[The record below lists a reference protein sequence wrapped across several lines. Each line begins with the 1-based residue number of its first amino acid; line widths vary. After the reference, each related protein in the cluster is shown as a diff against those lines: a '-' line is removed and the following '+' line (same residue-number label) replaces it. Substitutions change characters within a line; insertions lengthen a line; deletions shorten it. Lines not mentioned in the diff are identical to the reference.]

1 MTDRHGAG
9 ADHGPREHPVE
20 QTDEVRR
27 PGHDD
32 SAPRYDALLAA
43 QGGDGDPGGPH
54 PEGPDPDD
62 LHAHGPVVE
71 EDTHG
76 HAEEGRHHGADDL
89 FDGPGAGAAPRHDPG
104 RGRRVA
110 VLGVAVALL
119 LGGVLLAAQ
128 FLSPIV
134 GGLLE
139 EKDYDGPGTGSTT
152 VVVHQGDT
160 GHAIGQTLEKAGVV
174 KTTEAFEKAL
184 AENPGD
190 AIQPG
195 TYTMATQMKAVDA
208 LSRLRSG
215 EARDEKTVTIRE
227 GLRASEIY
235 AQLSKATG
243 VPVKD
248 YVAAAKKPA
257 ELGLPA
263 AAKGNLEGYLF
274 PATYTFG
281 PKEGATAQLKELV
294 GQAVARY
301 SALGVPESKMQEIV
315 TIASIVESEAR
326 LDADRPKVAAVIENR
341 LRIKMPLQLD
351 STVSYG
357 VGKRTITTTDAD
369 RKNDNP
375 YNTYLHPGLPAGP
388 IGNPGASSVEAALHP
403 AKGKWLYF
411 VTINPKT
418 GETAFAETHDQHTAN
433 VRKFQAWCQANPG
446 TC

>member
-9 ADHGPREHPVE
+9 PDDLPREHPA
-20 QTDEVRR
+20 DEHVSH
-27 PGHDD
+27 PGHEDGVDD
-32 SAPRYDALLAA
+32 DAAAAAPRYDALLAGH
-43 QGGDGDPGGPH
+43 GGEGVHDDV
-54 PEGPDPDD
+54 PEGLHDD
-62 LHAHGPVVE
+62 MHDAH
-71 EDTHG
+71 DDHDD
-76 HAEEGRHHGADDL
+76 HDL
-89 FDGPGAGAAPRHDPG
+89 FAGAGATAAGRPRG
-104 RGRRVA
+104 RGRRFA
-110 VLGVAVALL
+110 VLGAALAVLL
-119 LGGVLLAAQ
+119 LGVVLAAQ
-128 FLSPIV
+128 VLVPIV
-134 GGLLE
+134 GGFLE
-139 EKDYDGPGTGSTT
+139 KKDFDGPGTGSTT
-152 VVVHQGDT
+152 IVVHQGDT
-160 GHAIGQTLEKAGVV
+160 GHAIGETLQKAGVV

-190 AIQPG
+190 EIQPG
-195 TYTMATQMKAVDA
+195 TYTLPTQMKAVDA
-208 LSRLRSG
+208 VSRLRSG

-227 GLRASEIY
+227 GLRAAEVY
-235 AQLSKATG
+235 EQLSKATG

-257 ELGLPA
+257 ALGLPA
-263 AAKGNLEGYLF
+263 AAKGSLEGYLF

-281 PKEGATAQLKELV
+281 PKATAAEQLQELV
-294 GQAVARY
+294 GQALARY
-301 SALGVPESKMQEIV
+301 SALGVPPEKMHQIV

-341 LRIKMPLQLD
+341 LRIRMPLQLD

-388 IGNPGASSVEAALHP
+388 IDNPGAASVEAALHP
-403 AKGKWLYF
+403 AKGTWLYF
-411 VTINPKT
+411 VTVNPKT
-418 GETAFAETHDQHTAN
+418 GETAFAETHDQHNAN